1 MEKKGDLLNQLA
13 IIADLIE
20 KMNVNSANKSL
31 LIKVDDKDFNN
42 LFEYFQNKNDS
53 KLSKPTDIFVIN
65 MESVEIIFSKN
76 SV

>member
-20 KMNVNSANKSL
+20 KMNVNSTSKSL
-31 LIKVDDKDFNN
+31 LIKVDDKDFSD
-42 LFEYFQNKNDS
+42 LFEYFQNKNDR
-53 KLSKPTDIFVIN
+53 KLSKPTDAFVIN
-65 MESVEIIFSKN
+65 MESVEIIVNKN